1 MPQSSRSN
9 EYGTPPHIIQM
20 AREVLGQIDLDPATS
35 ENFNQIVQA
44 AKFYTEND
52 FGLLQHWGGK
62 VFLNPPGGTGGVQQ
76 KWFAKLKHHVDAG
89 DVEAAVFVGFN
100 ISLLRTSQ
108 HLLGGCSICVPKD
121 RLKFLITT
129 EELWDKSQNKGTKV
143 ISAAARYIDS
153 CRKNGQLIRLSDTT
167 ELVPAPSP
175 MYDNVII
182 GLGDVPKFDSVFSKI
197 GQLYKTRSTAKIT

>member
-1 MPQSSRSN
+1 MAQSSRSN
-9 EYGTPPHIIQM
+9 EYGSPPHIIQM

-44 AKFYTEND
+44 VKFYTEND
-52 FGLLQHWGGK
+52 LGLLQHWGGK
-62 VFLNPPGGTGGVQQ
+62 VFLNPPGGAGGVQQ

-89 DVEAAVFVGFN
+89 DVKAAIFVGFN

-108 HLLGGCSICVPKD
+108 HLLGDCSICVPKD
-121 RLKFLITT
+121 RLKFLVTT
-129 EELWDKSQNKGTKV
+129 EELFAKEYAKVNSNTNNIEHYITK
-143 ISAAARYIDS
+143 RRFD
-153 CRKNGQLIRLSDTT
+153 NELIKLADGT